1 MDQDYR
7 ASFTTSTLPWISGF
21 CTLFLSPSAH
31 FTPTG
36 YALSFEESSV
46 DLPDSEQRA
55 EQQCKEKIPHN
66 ISGEVIIWI

>member
-36 YALSFEESSV
+36 YALSFEESS
-46 DLPDSEQRA
+46 DSEQRA